1 MSENMIMLKNYNIVN
16 FNTECNQYLD
26 KGYLLAFS
34 GVSGKDSIERVFWAV
49 FVKNKD
55 VLANQ

>member
-1 MSENMIMLKNYNIVN
+1 MSENMIMLSNSYLVA
-16 FNTECNQYLD
+16 FNTECNKCLD

-34 GVSGKDSIERVFWAV
+34 GVGGQDTVERFFWAV

>member
-1 MSENMIMLKNYNIVN
+1 MSENMIMISKNQMVA
-16 FNTECNQYLD
+16 FNTECNQCLD

-34 GVSGKDSIERVFWAV
+34 GASGEDRKRFFWAV

-55 VLANQ
+55 VLANR